1 MTEKYNKKSE
11 VAARAMMECREVNVF
26 RESQIAQAEREILA
40 AQGGVARA
48 EAVACRAQN
57 HEELAVRQFLV
68 EQDAQRVATN
78 AFHLRGQEMHEFRS
92 EALSLFETCV
102 SERTGWE
109 SEQEMFVNMTAEA
122 LAQRNND

>member
-1 MTEKYNKKSE
+1 
-11 VAARAMMECREVNVF
+11 MECREVQVL
-26 RESQIAQAEREILA
+26 RESKMAQAERQILA
-40 AQGGVARA
+40 ARGGIARA
-48 EAVACRAQN
+48 EAVAYRAQS
-57 HEELAVRQFLV
+57 HEELAMRQLLV
-68 EQDAQRVATN
+68 EHEAQRAATN